1 MFAQKSNEL
10 FFFNMVGIFIYLAY
24 FFTEVELIYNVVL
37 ISAVHQSDT
46 VLHVYI
52 FLKYSFL
59 L

>member
-37 ISAVHQSDT
+37 ISAVQ
-46 VLHVYI
+46 
-52 FLKYSFL
+52 
-59 L
+59 